1 MLKLLVGVEY
11 HNMLLV
17 RLAVVPYIVYKYLYL
32 QRKGYKYLYEQ
43 GGEGQISWKRN
54 FVNFL
59 VIYDD
64 FN

>member
-32 QRKGYKYLYEQ
+32 QEERYKYLYDQ
-43 GGEGQISWKRN
+43 GGKGRSVGRD
-54 FVNFL
+54 VLSTFL
-59 VIYDD
+59 
-64 FN
+64 

>member
-1 MLKLLVGVEY
+1 MLKLPVGVEY

-43 GGEGQISWKRN
+43 GGKGRSVGREILST
-54 FVNFL
+54 FL
-59 VIYDD
+59 
-64 FN
+64 